1 MEVQVIRVPGNTNTV
16 EIPEGG
22 TVGEALNA
30 ANISLGGNESCKLDG
45 NSASASDRCSEGSKV
60 IVAKGAKGNS

>member
-1 MEVQVIRVPGNTNTV
+1 MQVVVTRVPGRTHTV
-16 EIPEGG
+16 EIPENG

-30 ANISLGGNESCKLDG
+30 ANLALASSEACKLNG
-45 NSASASDRCSEGSKV
+45 ATASLDDRCSEDDRI